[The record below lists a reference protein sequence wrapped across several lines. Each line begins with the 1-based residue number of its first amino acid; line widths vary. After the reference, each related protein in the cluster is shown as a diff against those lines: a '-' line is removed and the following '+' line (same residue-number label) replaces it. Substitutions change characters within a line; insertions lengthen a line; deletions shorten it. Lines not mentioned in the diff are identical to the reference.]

1 MGKRKSK
8 RREMGHGHSPHLE
21 GEVLSLDP
29 RDRPLYTLREAARYL
44 GIPPATLHTWVRGRS
59 YATHHGEKWST
70 PLIVPPQGGS
80 LLSFHNLVEANV
92 LAALREEHRI
102 SMAKIR
108 RMVEYAKEHLGVT
121 RPLLLDL
128 KTGLGDVFI
137 KDPEGLLSL
146 TRSGQLALEEILER
160 YLARVDRDVW
170 GRPLRF
176 HPPVAGQIRSDRIV
190 LDPEVAFGA
199 PTVKGIR
206 TRIIALR
213 YDSGETPEFLAEDYG
228 LSVEDVKEAVVFEG
242 RAA

>member
-1 MGKRKSK
+1 MGRVKPKGVEPK
-8 RREMGHGHSPHLE
+8 NP
-21 GEVLSLDP
+21 VLSLDP
-29 RDRPLYTLREAARYL
+29 RDRPLYTLQEAARYL
-44 GIPPATLHTWVRGRS
+44 GISVATLRIWVRGRS
-59 YATHHGEKWST
+59 YPTDQGTRWSP
-70 PLIVPPQGGS
+70 PLITPPQES
-80 LLSFHNLVEANV
+80 PLLSFHNLVEANV
-92 LAALREEHRI
+92 LTALREEHRI

-108 RMVEYAKEHLGVT
+108 RMVKYAMEHLGVN

-128 KTGLGDVFI
+128 EAGLGDVFI

-146 TRSGQLALEEILER
+146 TRSGQLALEKILER
-160 YLARVDRDVW
+160 YLARVDRDTK

-199 PTVKGIR
+199 PTVKGIK
-206 TRIIALR
+206 THIIALR

-228 LSVEDVKEAVVFEG
+228 LSLDDVKEAVVFEG